1 MKKYFFFALTAAM
14 MSFAGCQE
22 KELEAPVNPNQGG
35 STFELVADIA
45 QTKTTLDA
53 TDYSVEW
60 ETGDIVYLVTSDG
73 TWGAP
78 YVDKDNTNLET
89 IAEFVYADG
98 RFTSDAAIT
107 AGEYTFKA
115 MYAHESQKSYH
126 RGESST
132 HKLQPT
138 QTQDC
143 ANPTAHIKGND
154 ALVGMFTAYVPAT
167 DKQAVT
173 MSHLYTL
180 MQVNVRNSTGASVDV
195 TKFEMTAAGAD
206 LAGVF
211 NVDFEN
217 TAITTK
223 SSASS
228 TITVNVTGG
237 NVDAGQ
243 ALPVYFVMAPLS
255 DYTGD
260 VTFKV
265 TAADG
270 KTYTKTIAVSNL
282 DFNAGAYNTTPYTIS
297 EADEV
302 EPEQTNVT
310 WNLAINETSEATENR
325 IAWTSDFAE
334 MYCEKGGAGTPT
346 NNYYGGNVD
355 NRTSTRFYAKSVLT
369 IAPKSGYAIT
379 SVVFEATSNNYAT
392 ALGESTWTNASASA
406 STTTVTVTPTDGT
419 KAMVA
424 TLAGTCGC
432 TSVVVYYEV
441 SEGGETPETPETP
454 GAWTLVTNVSD
465 LAVGDEIIIAAK
477 DYDFAVGAA
486 SANGNNRTQAS
497 VTKSGNTLTPG
508 EGVMTFTLQAGTKAD
523 TYALYTGAKYLY
535 AASSGSNYLKEQ
547 DNLDDNGSWNITIA
561 DTGAATIIAQGDK
574 TRNIIR
580 YNDSSSLFSCY
591 ESGKQKDVVIYKQM
605 SSSGNEGGGET
616 PDEVPEIVVTDN
628 EQSIGAEGGDLEFE
642 YTLKNLNASL
652 AAEVVEGNEM
662 VEDLSVGD
670 GCVSVTVAENTSAQS
685 RTAKIRLTC
694 EAAAP
699 VILTIVQEANV
710 SVEPAEPTKVT
721 VAEFVAA
728 EDGDTVYELSGTI
741 SKINTAYNESYN
753 NISFTL
759 EDETGSVLIYR
770 MSCEGLD
777 DPMSLNVADEIT
789 VQGCKTTYNSASQ
802 MAQGGK
808 YITHVDHDAPAV
820 EIQNVSIAD
829 FKASTNSTTIYELTG
844 AITSISTAYN
854 SQYNNIS
861 FFFKDETGEVQ
872 VYRMSCVGVADPTSI
887 KVGDQITIQG
897 TKGEYNDTPQV
908 AEGSKYISH
917 ISSAT
922 APVITCVDNVVTI
935 TAESG
940 ATIYYTLNGAD
951 PTVSSTKY
959 TAPFS
964 INETVIVKAIAL
976 VNGKVQS
983 AVAEGNCVYRAP
995 GQDQVEPVSYTIMF
1009 GSNYNSGNI
1018 SAYDKSWSVTY
1029 NGFKCNLANWN
1040 NNNNGWNY
1048 VKAGSKKFASVATIT
1063 TASPIPEEMLSV
1075 TMKVDAITTSM
1086 INSIKLYV
1094 STNSDFTGSETYNV
1108 TPKKGD
1114 LVFNITSPVKNAYY
1128 KIEVDC
1134 KQGSSNGLIQ
1144 VSQVVFAN

>member
-535 AASSGSNYLKEQ
+535 AASSGSNYLKEK
-547 DNLDDNGSWNITIA
+547 DALDDNGSWSITIA
-561 DTGAATIIAQGDK
+561 DNGVATIIAQGSY
-574 TRNIIR
+574 TRNVMR
-580 YNDSSSLFSCY
+580 YNDGSSLFSCY
-591 ESGKQKDVVIYKQM
+591 EAGKQKDVAIYKQM
-605 SSSGNEGGGET
+605 SSSGNEGGGEAPEPEPKVLESIAVSGAKT
-616 PDEVPEIVVTDN
+616 NYVVGDEFVKPTVTATYNDTATADVTASATFSGYSMDTAGTQTVTVSYTEGEETATTTYQITVVESQNLPKGIANIKSEATSADETDFAVVLTDAVVTYVSGSNAYIEDAEAGILIYKSGHGLQVGDKLNGEVSGKVKLYNNLREVTAIDYSKATKTEGAEVPVT
-628 EQSIGAEGGDLEFE
+628 EV
-642 YTLKNLNASL
+642 TLAQLNAVG
-652 AAEVVEGNEM
+652 AYDKYENMRIKITDAEVT
-662 VEDLSVGD
+662 EDGKLSQGGQTYAVFKKASVTGFDSYNYVDAVGYPGKFKD
-670 GCVSVTVAENTSAQS
+670 DIQFNVWENAVVKGASKTTITVASAVTVNVGGTTVINATASSGATVSYVSANPSVATVAENGT
-685 RTAKIRLTC
+685 
-694 EAAAP
+694 
-699 VILTIVQEANV
+699 
-710 SVEPAEPTKVT
+710 VT
-721 VAEFVAA
+721 
-728 EDGDTVYELSGTI
+728 G
-741 SKINTAYNESYN
+741 
-753 NISFTL
+753 
-759 EDETGSVLIYR
+759 
-770 MSCEGLD
+770 
-777 DPMSLNVADEIT
+777 
-789 VQGCKTTYNSASQ
+789 
-802 MAQGGK
+802 
-808 YITHVDHDAPAV
+808 
-820 EIQNVSIAD
+820 
-829 FKASTNSTTIYELTG
+829 
-844 AITSISTAYN
+844 
-854 SQYNNIS
+854 
-861 FFFKDETGEVQ
+861 
-872 VYRMSCVGVADPTSI
+872 
-887 KVGDQITIQG
+887 
-897 TKGEYNDTPQV
+897 V
-908 AEGSKYISH
+908 AEGE
-917 ISSAT
+917 T
-922 APVITCVDNVVTI
+922 TI
-935 TAESG
+935 TVSVPAYNGYPAAEVTCDVTVKAASQGGDEKVPSTTACYILDGTQTGGNNGYDKESEITQNNITWGVVGNTTMSPWRIGGKSITNEDRNVYTKTAYPSELSKIEFISG
-940 ATIYYTLNGAD
+940 TNNLTWNSLTLEYSTNIDFTNSQKITASEIGAAKTITFAPEGGFPANCYFRFIVNV
-951 PTVSSTKY
+951 TVSGNSNK
-959 TAPFS
+959 FLQLS
-964 INETVIVKAIAL
+964 AI
-976 VNGKVQS
+976 
-983 AVAEGNCVYRAP
+983 
-995 GQDQVEPVSYTIMF
+995 
-1009 GSNYNSGNI
+1009 
-1018 SAYDKSWSVTY
+1018 
-1029 NGFKCNLANWN
+1029 
-1040 NNNNGWNY
+1040 
-1048 VKAGSKKFASVATIT
+1048 KFYGY
-1063 TASPIPEEMLSV
+1063 E
-1075 TMKVDAITTSM
+1075 
-1086 INSIKLYV
+1086 N
-1094 STNSDFTGSETYNV
+1094 
-1108 TPKKGD
+1108 
-1114 LVFNITSPVKNAYY
+1114 
-1128 KIEVDC
+1128 
-1134 KQGSSNGLIQ
+1134 
-1144 VSQVVFAN
+1144 

>member
-132 HKLQPT
+132 HKLQST

-211 NVDFEN
+211 NVDFKN

-297 EADEV
+297 EADVV

-310 WNLAINETSEATENR
+310 WNLAIDETSEATENR

-334 MYCEKGGAGTPT
+334 MYCEKSGASTPA
-346 NNYYGGNVD
+346 NNYYGGNGQ
-355 NRTSTRFYAKSVLT
+355 NSTRFYKNSVLT

-379 SVVFEATSNNYAT
+379 SVVFEATTDGYAT
-392 ALGESTWTNASASA
+392 ALGGSTWTNASASA
-406 STTTVTVTPTDGT
+406 SSKTVTVTPTDGT

-535 AASSGSNYLKEQ
+535 AASSGSNYLKEK
-547 DNLDDNGSWNITIA
+547 DALDDNGSWSITIA
-561 DTGAATIIAQGDK
+561 DNGVATIIAQGSY
-574 TRNIIR
+574 TRNVMR
-580 YNDSSSLFSCY
+580 YNDGSSLFSCY
-591 ESGKQKDVVIYKQM
+591 EAGKQKDVAIYKQM

-616 PDEVPEIVVTDN
+616 PEPEPKVLESIAVSGAKTNYVVGDEFVKPTVTATYNDATTADVTASATFSGYNMNTAGTQTVTVSYTEGEKTATTTYQITVVESQNLPKGIASIKSEATSTEGTDFAVVLTDAVVTYV
-628 EQSIGAEGGDLEFE
+628 SG
-642 YTLKNLNASL
+642 LNAYIEDAEAGILIYKSGHGL
-652 AAEVVEGNEM
+652 AAGDKLNGVV
-662 VEDLSVGD
+662 
-670 GCVSVTVAENTSAQS
+670 
-685 RTAKIRLTC
+685 
-694 EAAAP
+694 
-699 VILTIVQEANV
+699 
-710 SVEPAEPTKVT
+710 
-721 VAEFVAA
+721 
-728 EDGDTVYELSGTI
+728 SGTV
-741 SKINTAYNESYN
+741 KLYN
-753 NISFTL
+753 NL
-759 EDETGSVLIYR
+759 RE
-770 MSCEGLD
+770 
-777 DPMSLNVADEIT
+777 
-789 VQGCKTTYNSASQ
+789 
-802 MAQGGK
+802 
-808 YITHVDHDAPAV
+808 
-820 EIQNVSIAD
+820 
-829 FKASTNSTTIYELTG
+829 
-844 AITSISTAYN
+844 ITSIDYSKATRTTGADVPVTVVTLAQLNADGAYDKYEN
-854 SQYNNIS
+854 MRVKVIDATVSETKQISQGDQTYALYFKGQSLTGFDLYNIIDVIGYPSKFNDAIQFNVWENAVVKGAS
-861 FFFKDETGEVQ
+861 KTTIT
-872 VYRMSCVGVADPTSI
+872 VASAVTV
-887 KVGDQITIQG
+887 KVGE
-897 TKGEYNDTPQV
+897 TKAIN
-908 AEGSKYISH
+908 
-917 ISSAT
+917 AT
-922 APVITCVDNVVTI
+922 AS
-935 TAESG
+935 SG
-940 ATIYYTLNGAD
+940 AKVSYVSANPSVA
-951 PTVSSTKY
+951 TVG
-959 TAPFS
+959 
-964 INETVIVKAIAL
+964 EDGTVT
-976 VNGKVQS
+976 G
-983 AVAEGNCVYRAP
+983 VAEGNTTITVSVPAYNGYPAAEEVCNVTVTAAGGNEGGTADPVTLIIDGSTLTSTATTADSDHTFGGVTLTMSKGAKYQNSNQATNAFSKNPAILIGKSGAYIYNKTPIP
-995 GQDQVEPVSYTIMF
+995 GRIVKFEIYANAGASAKVSVGVNFSSTQL
-1009 GSNYNSGNI
+1009 SKYNS
-1018 SAYDKSWSVTY
+1018 SAANTYTNTLNTLDSVYDCSAKLPDDAQYFWYQVTNGY
-1029 NGFKCNLANWN
+1029 NSQVQFR
-1040 NNNNGWNY
+1040 
-1048 VKAGSKKFASVATIT
+1048 IT
-1063 TASPIPEEMLSV
+1063 YIPE
-1075 TMKVDAITTSM
+1075 
-1086 INSIKLYV
+1086 N
-1094 STNSDFTGSETYNV
+1094 
-1108 TPKKGD
+1108 
-1114 LVFNITSPVKNAYY
+1114 
-1128 KIEVDC
+1128 
-1134 KQGSSNGLIQ
+1134 
-1144 VSQVVFAN
+1144 

>member
-60 ETGDIVYLVTSDG
+60 ETGDIVYLVTLDG

-132 HKLQPT
+132 HKLQST

-297 EADEV
+297 EADVV

-310 WNLAINETSEATENR
+310 WNLAINETSEATENK

-334 MYCEKGGAGTPT
+334 MYCEKGSASTNA
-346 NNYYGGNVD
+346 NNYYGGDTN
-355 NRTSTRFYAKSVLT
+355 NRNSTRFYAKSVLT
-369 IAPKSGYAIT
+369 IEPKSGYAIT
-379 SVVFEATSNNYAT
+379 SVVFEATSENYAT
-392 ALGESTWTNASASA
+392 ALGGSTWTNASASA
-406 STTTVTVTPTDGT
+406 SKTTVTVTPTDGT

-454 GAWTLVTNVSD
+454 EVATWSWAGGVSADFKNFNGVISTTGFGSDYAESNAPYRIKLDTSNDNFVVKVNGAIQSVS
-465 LAVGDEIIIAAK
+465 VGVKMLGGSDTS
-477 DYDFAVGAA
+477 YLDFQG
-486 SANGNNRTQAS
+486 SSDGSSYSS
-497 VTKSGNTLTPG
+497 VQKH
-508 EGVMTFTLQAGTKAD
+508 
-523 TYALYTGAKYLY
+523 
-535 AASSGSNYLKEQ
+535 
-547 DNLDDNGSWNITIA
+547 TI
-561 DTGAATIIAQGDK
+561 
-574 TRNIIR
+574 
-580 YNDSSSLFSCY
+580 
-591 ESGKQKDVVIYKQM
+591 SGKQNDILELTTSNTFDASYRYIKFNFTKGSNVGVGPITITYIPDN
-605 SSSGNEGGGET
+605 NEGGGEA
-616 PDEVPEIVVTDN
+616 PEPEQPAAPKIEVTSV

-642 YTLKNLNASL
+642 YTVTNTDNELVATVTKGTDFLESVEVENDIIAVTVKENETASERVAEITLTCGDATPVVLTITQAGKVVVDDSFEPGLYWIMATKDGTTKVMTPLGETANYGYGQSTTVTDGRSYARNAFTFTAVEGGGFTIQDVLGRYYYTTDEHKSFQLSSDPSADGLVWTVGVGDNGTVILTNVGTSRTLKYGDGTYTTFGVYKDSEEETGVYPTLVKADNPLPVELSSISVNGHKTSFAEGDAFEFGGTVTANYSDGTTKNVTANAS
-652 AAEVVEGNEM
+652 VTTPEM
-662 VEDLSVGD
+662 VNGA
-670 GCVSVTVAENTSAQS
+670 SVTVSYTDGGITKTFSYKITVKAADVEEVTIVLSAATRPCDNFPNTS
-685 RTAKIRLTC
+685 TGVTTPTTYTIGDYEWTF
-694 EAAAP
+694 AP
-699 VILTIVQEANV
+699 SSGNKFSWYNDKKYILWGKSGGYILMPAVPGKKLISVTILTGTGASTSVKVGVYNAGGTAAVSGGEAITLSQQN
-710 SVEPAEPTKVT
+710 
-721 VAEFVAA
+721 AEF
-728 EDGDTVYELSGTI
+728 TWTLTGTEV
-741 SKINTAYNESYN
+741 NTHYQLRVTSNHNAQLQ
-753 NISFTL
+753 TL
-759 EDETGSVLIYR
+759 TLIY
-770 MSCEGLD
+770 E
-777 DPMSLNVADEIT
+777 
-789 VQGCKTTYNSASQ
+789 
-802 MAQGGK
+802 
-808 YITHVDHDAPAV
+808 
-820 EIQNVSIAD
+820 
-829 FKASTNSTTIYELTG
+829 
-844 AITSISTAYN
+844 
-854 SQYNNIS
+854 
-861 FFFKDETGEVQ
+861 
-872 VYRMSCVGVADPTSI
+872 
-887 KVGDQITIQG
+887 
-897 TKGEYNDTPQV
+897 
-908 AEGSKYISH
+908 
-917 ISSAT
+917 
-922 APVITCVDNVVTI
+922 
-935 TAESG
+935 
-940 ATIYYTLNGAD
+940 
-951 PTVSSTKY
+951 
-959 TAPFS
+959 
-964 INETVIVKAIAL
+964 
-976 VNGKVQS
+976 
-983 AVAEGNCVYRAP
+983 
-995 GQDQVEPVSYTIMF
+995 
-1009 GSNYNSGNI
+1009 
-1018 SAYDKSWSVTY
+1018 
-1029 NGFKCNLANWN
+1029 
-1040 NNNNGWNY
+1040 
-1048 VKAGSKKFASVATIT
+1048 
-1063 TASPIPEEMLSV
+1063 
-1075 TMKVDAITTSM
+1075 
-1086 INSIKLYV
+1086 
-1094 STNSDFTGSETYNV
+1094 
-1108 TPKKGD
+1108 
-1114 LVFNITSPVKNAYY
+1114 
-1128 KIEVDC
+1128 
-1134 KQGSSNGLIQ
+1134 
-1144 VSQVVFAN
+1144 